1 MHCNY
6 AFSISLAQAHGH
18 ASLRTILLELAPGD
32 GLNFLTSG
40 GFHEDT
46 PRSGW
51 AFIGR
56 MFDMVGW
63 MTDHIIDV

>member
-6 AFSISLAQAHGH
+6 AFSISLAQAHGY

-51 AFIGR
+51 SCERCDYVEWIERFNVQ
-56 MFDMVGW
+56 DE
-63 MTDHIIDV
+63 